1 MSSDIATMPS
11 VTSVELSGKLENGDI
26 ITQVFPVQ
34 HPSGEADSIIIARAF
49 AMLKNSGG
57 LLVDTEGGGMDFYL
71 GSKFVGPIHFEIKK
85 VSLAGMDALAGLK
98 RGPQLVQ

>member
-1 MSSDIATMPS
+1 MTDIATPPT
-11 VTSVELSGKLENGDI
+11 VTTVELSGKLENGEMV
-26 ITQVFPVQ
+26 TQVFPVQ
-34 HPSGEADSIIIARAF
+34 HPSGEANSIILARAF
-49 AMLKNSGG
+49 AMLKNTGG

-85 VSLAGMDALAGLK
+85 VSLVGQDALAGLK